1 MLIFTRKPAE
11 SFRIGDDIKVTVLG
25 FDKLGEVRIGIDAPS
40 EVKVHRT
47 EVYEKIHNAKEQG
60 NG

>member
-11 SFRIGDDIKVTVLG
+11 SFNIGDDIKITVLG
-25 FDKLGEVRIGIDAPS
+25 FDKQGEVRIGIDAPL
-40 EVKVHRT
+40 EYKVHRT
-47 EVYEKIHNAKEQG
+47 EVYEKIHNTKEQG